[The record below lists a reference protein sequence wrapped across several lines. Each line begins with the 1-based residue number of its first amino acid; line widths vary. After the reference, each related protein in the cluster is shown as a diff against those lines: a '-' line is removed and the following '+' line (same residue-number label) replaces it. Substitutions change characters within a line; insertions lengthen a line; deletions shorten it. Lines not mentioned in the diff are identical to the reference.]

1 MAASDIDEIV
11 GVVLHIILN
20 IIKVMCKWI
29 RGGRCV
35 LSKTCYRIVRHN
47 KSCGKESGCLLKKIG
62 QKELFGN

>member
-29 RGGRCV
+29 RGDVFCLRHV
-35 LSKTCYRIVRHN
+35 IV
-47 KSCGKESGCLLKKIG
+47 
-62 QKELFGN
+62 